1 MQQLLPLTDVLIGNE
16 SEAAAFAAK
25 AGWPEGET
33 LEQTAMRL
41 SQNADGS
48 SRRLTI
54 VTQGSEATLVVE
66 GGVCT
71 SYPVPAVAGEEIV
84 DTNGA
89 GDGRFAVL
97 FCAV

>member
-1 MQQLLPLTDVLIGNE
+1 M
-16 SEAAAFAAK
+16 
-25 AGWPEGET
+25 
-33 LEQTAMRL
+33 
-41 SQNADGS
+41 
-48 SRRLTI
+48 
-54 VTQGSEATLVVE
+54 TQGSEATLVVE

-97 FCAV
+97 LCAV